1 MQRPKS
7 DVGTLFKDNYW
18 RHYDELPKDIYTI
31 RIYCDTAQETGK
43 HNDYTV
49 FQCWGRGKQG
59 IYLIDQVRGKWEA
72 PQLESSLVEF
82 YNKHKP
88 THLKPI
94 GASRVLVEAK
104 SSGSSLIQTIRQEY
118 IMPIKGIPRHRDKVL
133 RAKDVIG
140 HLSSGNVYLPRNATW
155 LNDYKEEFREF
166 NVLMSHKHDDQ
177 IDPTLD
183 AIEDLLVNENI
194 LYTNENLDNE

>member
-1 MQRPKS
+1 
-7 DVGTLFKDNYW
+7 
-18 RHYDELPKDIYTI
+18 
-31 RIYCDTAQETGK
+31 
-43 HNDYTV
+43 
-49 FQCWGRGKQG
+49 
-59 IYLIDQVRGKWEA
+59 
-72 PQLESSLVEF
+72 
-82 YNKHKP
+82 
-88 THLKPI
+88 
-94 GASRVLVEAK
+94 
-104 SSGSSLIQTIRQEY
+104 
-118 IMPIKGIPRHRDKVL
+118 MPIKGIPRHRDKVL

-166 NVLMSHKHDDQ
+166 NVLMTHKNDDQ